1 MQKVRLRYLAYS
13 TLTDERFYYVLN
25 FKKFLYVFDV
35 FGRFKN
41 FFSADFFTSTGW
53 CKK

>member
-1 MQKVRLRYLAYS
+1 MNV
-13 TLTDERFYYVLN
+13 FYYVLN

-41 FFSADFFTSTGW
+41 FFSADFFYIYSVVQKVRPQTLGHNSV
-53 CKK
+53 KS

>member
-1 MQKVRLRYLAYS
+1 MNV
-13 TLTDERFYYVLN
+13 FYYVLN

-41 FFSADFFTSTGW
+41 FFSADFFLHLQGGAKSEATNSW
-53 CKK
+53 P